1 MMTYQEIKDRLS
13 KCELALTRIKSG
25 KHSTI
30 TSTDMIKTKE
40 TLEVLKES
48 LTRKLIL
55 LEEEDMGDDGYVAT
69 DDEGAAE
76 DLANKGVK
84 VKLTKESEQV
94 EFSADE
100 VKILAKDVGK
110 AIITALRQAG
120 DEIESIKAHDFD
132 INTFE
137 IYVKYKSDFEDE
149 FVFNITGSKLHL
161 IDFTV
166 DKVVGDVGVKP
177 SGEPFISVDVVANE
191 LTKHFKSL
199 NEQPITEEENDR
211 QKYLRMFDMY
221 KRASRNDRDNLRPR
235 LEKAAKQLGIKLQLS
250 EAPEGLFYLKVDI
263 RDARRA
269 IDILDDK
276 YRKQVEFS
284 GSDTYYFGDEQT
296 AYDAMMDFSANDVV
310 VSDTNLDLFAEQ
322 KLAETETPEG
332 GHDQGGDLDVGHQDD
347 EPSMLK
353 KDLYD
358 IAVYASKLYKQLDKY
373 DKADGE
379 VDFPHWWQKKV
390 TLARE
395 YISSAQHYLEA
406 EEKQPMIDALALQEG
421 VFDQFDALP
430 PGRGNLDFNDIL
442 YLRGAVADLKDEIA
456 QLYRDMEQE
465 AEPEGGPMADM
476 YGNLLNKAEEKLY
489 RMQKQIADYDMNEG
503 KQTEAELKDKW
514 REWNKKHPK
523 DQIDWNEYRE
533 EHEDE
538 LISEVNINPEAEKY
552 VKRFI
557 KGVAQKYGYG
567 EMDAVHLI
575 YQVLSNTG
583 YLDMRLESKKSKAL
597 LKEYTDQSFIGS
609 EVIDTANKNAPD
621 MFGKQ
626 IFAELLPKGVASE
639 NDAVEALKAHDK
651 SPIKDRMGRYA
662 PMFVHLQYHNL
673 EHEGEN
679 YRIHQKQYYNSNFK
693 DKDPDFNPAVSEV
706 TIFHITKKAADRRDS
721 EESKKLGTIIVKT
734 DQYVQDLNA
743 LPGLGKRVS
752 EELNY
757 TSEET
762 LYRPGSIAPEDLY
775 YSDKHGKIVAIDD
788 VDDKYHDSLELVY
801 KKGDKIEGP
810 MDEVVNEGRGDF
822 DTIVRVITDMAQEDG
837 TTPKEAALE
846 VIEAIRDAYII
857 DAYDEGV
864 VNEEATCCGKCGR
877 VHVKGNCKRPFL
889 KGKSHCRTK

>member
-822 DTIVRVITDMAQEDG
+822 DIIVRVITDMAQEDG